1 MPAYRVIVNGRDFL
15 FNVEGERRRMGFYQ
29 TVFVDALDRDQAEI
43 EAVRIV
49 RSDPEL
55 REIAI
60 REESIQPSL
69 HLSNIWEI
77 QASDLP
83 ASQPKGKSL
92 YLEKRWWQFWR

>member
-1 MPAYRVIVNGRDFL
+1 MPTYRVIVNGRDFL
-15 FNVEGERRRMGFYQ
+15 FNVEGKRRRMGFYQ
-29 TVFVDALDRDQAEI
+29 TVFVEALDAGLAEI

-60 REESIQPSL
+60 REESTQPSL
-69 HLSNIWEI
+69 HLSNICEI
-77 QASDLP
+77 EASNLP
-83 ASQPKGKSL
+83 SSQPKGRSL